1 MQTCKKPN
9 RSSSLSMPH
18 DNNDMTNPQTRPT
31 LLIHLVKNWNVTK
44 IFFSFGQW
52 TKATKDPDVSFH
64 VLANMGV
71 QNSHKRSEYPMQHRN
86 DEILML

>member
-9 RSSSLSMPH
+9 RSSFLSMQH
-18 DNNDMTNPQTRPT
+18 DNDDMTDPQTRPT
-31 LLIHLVKNWNVTK
+31 LLIHLVKNWNVTQ

-64 VLANMGV
+64 VLV

-86 DEILML
+86 DEILK